1 MLRNTD
7 DARDLQV
14 TVMSLAVEAAS
25 LEAHIRRLREEIATV
40 DTRLDALH
48 ESLRSLPAPGTPPVE
63 PGDGMKSVTTSAV
76 G

>member
-14 TVMSLAVEAAS
+14 TVMSLAAEAAS
-25 LEAHIRRLREEIATV
+25 LEAHIRRLREEIVSV

-48 ESLRSLPAPGTPPVE
+48 ESLRRLPAPGAPPVE
-63 PGDGMKSVTTSAV
+63 PGDGIKSATTSTI